1 MTMPAEEIIQDTET
15 VPNQVGILSS
25 AVLPYPSEP
34 AGSVLATFLLLSDD
48 VTWRSL
54 FASFV
59 SLIY

>member
-25 AVLPYPSEP
+25 AVLPYSEP